1 MKNYITIKTQ
11 YKNLYYKTAMI
22 TFLGSL
28 FFFSPLSKKEANAQL
43 DAAAILLTGA
53 AGAGGY
59 ALGNQWADQWQAAPY
74 VAAGV
79 LPALVNWGYNI
90 FKSKNDEDKIKY
102 YISGRNY
109 ERWIRS
115 HEIWYQSTLDP
126 YTGRP
131 QAFTGLNAM
140 NDGMPPGSLDGGA
153 EATSIDQVYTV
164 PVKMPAGTYGGIP
177 YTERITEF
185 PKLP

>member
-1 MKNYITIKTQ
+1 MKTKSSLRQ
-11 YKNLYYKTAMI
+11 CKKVGLVATA
-22 TFLGSL
+22 TL
-28 FFFSPLSKKEANAQL
+28 FFHISPMMQESANAQF
-43 DAAAILLTGA
+43 DAAAIALTGA
-53 AGAGGY
+53 AGAAGLAIGE
-59 ALGNQWADQWQAAPY
+59 QWADQWQAAPY

-90 FKSKNDEDKIKY
+90 FKSKNDEDKIRY

-115 HEIWYQSTLDP
+115 QETWYVSTLDP

-131 QAFTGLNAM
+131 QAFSGLNAM
-140 NDGMPPGSLDGGA
+140 DDGMPAQEQGTAQGVQG
-153 EATSIDQVYTV
+153 INHVYTV
-164 PVKMPAGTYGGIP
+164 PVKMPAGTYGGVP
-177 YTERITEF
+177 YTERLSEF

>member
-1 MKNYITIKTQ
+1 MKLKSLNKRYSNATMVALSSIFCLTSPITQ
-11 YKNLYYKTAMI
+11 E
-22 TFLGSL
+22 
-28 FFFSPLSKKEANAQL
+28 EAHGQF
-43 DAAAILLTGA
+43 DAAALALTGGAGA
-53 AGAGGY
+53 AGLAI
-59 ALGNQWADQWQAAPY
+59 GNQFADQWAAAPY

-79 LPALVNWGYNI
+79 LPALVNWGYSI

-115 HEIWYQSTLDP
+115 QETWYVSTLDP

-131 QAFTGLNAM
+131 QAFSGLNAM
-140 NDGMPPGSLDGGA
+140 DDGMPPQNQSANGSQG
-153 EATSIDQVYTV
+153 INHVYTV
-164 PVKMPAGTYGGIP
+164 PVKMPAGTYGGVP
-177 YTERITEF
+177 YTERLSEF

>member
-1 MKNYITIKTQ
+1 MKNYINIIRKNKTILT
-11 YKNLYYKTAMI
+11 LGICCTI
-22 TFLGSL
+22 FLGTPTKS
-28 FFFSPLSKKEANAQL
+28 NAQL

-59 ALGNQWADQWQAAPY
+59 ALGNQWANQWQAAPY
-74 VAAGV
+74 VMAGV
-79 LPALVNWGYNI
+79 LPALANWGYNI
-90 FKSKNDEDKIKY
+90 FKSKSDEDKIKY

-115 HEIWYQSTLDP
+115 HEIWYSSTLDP

-131 QAFTGLNAM
+131 QAFSGLNAM
-140 NDGMPPGSLDGGA
+140 EDGMPKMAPNSDDF
-153 EATSIDQVYTV
+153 SIDETYTV
-164 PVKMPAGTYGGIP
+164 RVKMPAGTYDGVP
-177 YTERITEF
+177 YTERIADF

>member
-1 MKNYITIKTQ
+1 MKNIHF
-11 YKNLYYKTAMI
+11 YKKSWIPNILAILTAAA
-22 TFLGSL
+22 LL
-28 FFFSPLSKKEANAQL
+28 SPLCQQNSHAQF
-43 DAAAILLTGA
+43 DAAAIALTGA
-53 AGAGGY
+53 AGAAGL
-59 ALGNQWADQWQAAPY
+59 AIGNEWQDQWSAAPY

-115 HEIWYQSTLDP
+115 QETWYVSTLDP

-131 QAFTGLNAM
+131 QAFTGLEAM
-140 NDGMPPGSLDGGA
+140 NDGMPQSSQETGQSSQGI
-153 EATSIDQVYTV
+153 SHVYTV
-164 PVKMPAGTYGGIP
+164 PVKMPAGTYGGVP
-177 YTERITEF
+177 YTERVTEF

>member
-1 MKNYITIKTQ
+1 MKNKLHFKNISKVSIIALTTIVITSSPI
-11 YKNLYYKTAMI
+11 I
-22 TFLGSL
+22 TSN
-28 FFFSPLSKKEANAQL
+28 ANAQF
-43 DAAAILLTGA
+43 DAASIALTGA
-53 AGAGGY
+53 AGAAGL
-59 ALGNQWADQWQAAPY
+59 ALGNQWADQWEAAPY

-115 HEIWYQSTLDP
+115 QETWYVSTLDP

-131 QAFTGLNAM
+131 QAFSGLNAM
-140 NDGMPPGSLDGGA
+140 DDGMPPQTQANGNAQG
-153 EATSIDQVYTV
+153 INHVYTV
-164 PVKMPAGTYGGIP
+164 PVKMPAGTYGGVP
-177 YTERITEF
+177 YTERVTEF